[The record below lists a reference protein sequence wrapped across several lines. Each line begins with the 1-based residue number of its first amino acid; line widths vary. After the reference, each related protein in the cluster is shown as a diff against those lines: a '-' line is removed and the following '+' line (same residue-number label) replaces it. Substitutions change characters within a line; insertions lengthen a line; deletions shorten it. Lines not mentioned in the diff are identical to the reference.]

1 MSITAMWGL
10 THRDAIK
17 RVFDRYGYT
26 DALTD
31 QNNPNRRRKQNIA
44 QRLRLYRNDADYDL
58 AGVIDA
64 LFVDENVRQQRKKLI
79 PLAMYENVAK
89 RIVDEVASLYN
100 RPAVRT
106 LTENNDAYRAICKE
120 VDLDSAMKEAQRMLL
135 LCNDVMLMLLKTPA
149 GKHRMRVVTP
159 DMFSAIPDEN
169 DRTELAAVLIDRK
182 PESARI
188 GMETNSSEVHYD
200 LWDDIY
206 RYQLSASGQIV
217 KQEEHSLGRLPCVL
231 MHAQKPSEHA
241 LLRADYGQDI
251 ISAHLAVF
259 ALNVMTLRLAKS
271 QGERQPIFV
280 GDAMQSASAQSAD
293 GERPVCLPPTSQA
306 FMLDSKTSP
315 EHYLMGKKEILSSVG
330 RTYGMSYEMMTL
342 TSDSSGKAVEQQRQK
357 LIELRDEQR
366 QRAVI
371 HESMVCEL
379 LGFDPSTLTLDFS
392 EQTIAM
398 DAADEVALLSEKV
411 RLGLDSP
418 IKYLMRKDPDLDR
431 DAAEETLNENI
442 DDWARVVVLVR
453 ALNAPANG
461 DVTEPGSDP
470 HVNGVNNDGK
480 PAIIPRADQQ
490 EGSQPQA
497 KQQEAKPADADST
510 NQEKAPPV
518 AAPQAALNGAQITS
532 MIEVI
537 TSVSSGPISKD
548 TARNI
553 LMLGF
558 NLSEQDANSLL

>member
-10 THRDAIK
+10 AHRDAIK
-17 RVFDRYGYT
+17 RVFDRYGYSNET
-26 DALTD
+26 TSE
-31 QNNPNRRRKQNIA
+31 NNPNRRRKQNIA

-200 LWDDIY
+200 LWDDTY

-217 KQEEHSLGRLPCVL
+217 KQEEHGLGRLPCVL

-271 QGERQPIFV
+271 QGERQPILV
-280 GDAMQSASAQSAD
+280 GDAAQNASNQSSD
-293 GERPVCLPPTSQA
+293 GERPICLNVGSQA

-371 HESMVCEL
+371 HEGMVCEL

-398 DAADEVALLSEKV
+398 DAADEVELLNKKV

-431 DAAEETLNENI
+431 DAAEKVLQENV
-442 DDWARVVVLVR
+442 DDWAWVVVMVR
-453 ALNAPANG
+453 ALNMPA
-461 DVTEPGSDP
+461 DATTQDPGTSP
-470 HVNGVNNDGK
+470 QVNGVNNDGTTQ
-480 PAIIPRADQQ
+480 I
-490 EGSQPQA
+490 S
-497 KQQEAKPADADST
+497 
-510 NQEKAPPV
+510 APD
-518 AAPQAALNGAQITS
+518 GA
-532 MIEVI
+532 
-537 TSVSSGPISKD
+537 TSVTGRGAASPQ
-548 TARNI
+548 TRN
-553 LMLGF
+553 
-558 NLSEQDANSLL
+558 ANAT